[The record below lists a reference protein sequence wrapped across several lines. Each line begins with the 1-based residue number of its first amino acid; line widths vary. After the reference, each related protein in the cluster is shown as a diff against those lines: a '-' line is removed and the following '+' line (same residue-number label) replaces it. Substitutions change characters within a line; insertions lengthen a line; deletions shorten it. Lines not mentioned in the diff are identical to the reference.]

1 MTDLRLTSTRPCQG
15 RFRCALALALP
26 LIAATLGDASAAST
40 GTLPYRGELAESGV
54 KLSGKRAMRFTVK
67 THPTTG
73 QVVFEQ
79 TVANVELMAGRFAV
93 ELGACPSTST
103 NTICTNGVS
112 TTPVTGSNA
121 LAAVLAARPA
131 ALYVQVAIAN
141 QGPVSGATFTPMNA
155 WQRITSAPYA
165 IEAPKAILG
174 RWRTDLTSRASVG
187 SDSASALARAIPA
200 LGQDAAFVVRYRVR
214 HNGNTLASRVAVSTA
229 VGASI
234 SVRQQRVFSKQNG
247 DDSSS
252 SGCWTLEGSSS
263 FDVSAATPLT
273 VRVSVQDLSNSTTA
287 QACPATSLE
296 PSFPEV
302 TAYAK

>member
-1 MTDLRLTSTRPCQG
+1 V
-15 RFRCALALALP
+15 P

-79 TVANVELMAGRFAV
+79 TVADVELMAGRFAV

-103 NTICTNGVS
+103 NTTCTNGVS
-112 TTPVTGSNA
+112 TTPITGSNA
-121 LAAVLAARPA
+121 LAAVLATRPA

-141 QGPVSGATFTPMNA
+141 QGAVSGATFTPMNA

-174 RWRTDLTSRASVG
+174 RWRTELTSCAGVG
-187 SDSASALARAIPA
+187 SDSASALAQGIPA
-200 LGQDAAFVVRYRVR
+200 LDRDAVLVVRHRVR
-214 HNGNTLASRVAVSTA
+214 HNGNALASRVAVSTT
-229 VGASI
+229 VGTVV
-234 SVRQQRVFSKQNG
+234 SVRHQRVFSKQNG
-247 DDSSS
+247 DDPTS
-252 SGCWTLEGSSS
+252 SGYWTLEGSSS

-287 QACPATSLE
+287 QACSSSLE
-296 PSFPEV
+296 PSFVEV